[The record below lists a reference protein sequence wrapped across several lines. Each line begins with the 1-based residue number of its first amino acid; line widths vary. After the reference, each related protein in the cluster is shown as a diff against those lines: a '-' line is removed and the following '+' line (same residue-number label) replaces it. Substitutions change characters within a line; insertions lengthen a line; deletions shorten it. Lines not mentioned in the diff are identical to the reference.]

1 METKLEYLL
10 TKVKNALLKF
20 PELQE
25 EIFDIYDYCML
36 FAIDSTE
43 VFINELDS
51 AIQDLNDL
59 LERNQQETNHT
70 NWLTEGETEYERN
83 L

>member
-10 TKVKNALLKF
+10 TEVKNALLKF

-25 EIFDIYDYCML
+25 EILDIYDYCML
-36 FAIDSTE
+36 FKNDNAE
-43 VFINELDS
+43 VFEKELDS
-51 AIQDLNDL
+51 AITDLGQL
-59 LERNQQETNHT
+59 LERNQEVIMHT
-70 NWLTEGETEYERN
+70 DWNNEGETEHERN